1 MKEFDK
7 QIMHFLEDKRK
18 VSIGSAWARGGAT
31 SQVVR
36 VEDILPA
43 LVDVFRKAPEHPVL
57 AVCLRM
63 WGGHG
68 QADYSYQI
76 LYHIR
81 YQGGQSVARH
91 RVGPSMLLEAHLG
104 RPKSGDTRGFLG
116 GF

>member
-68 QADYSYQI
+68 QAENI
-76 LYHIR
+76 KKI
-81 YQGGQSVARH
+81 GG
-91 RVGPSMLLEAHLG
+91 
-104 RPKSGDTRGFLG
+104 KTF
-116 GF
+116 

>member
-68 QADYSYQI
+68 QAENIKKNRGENFLKINS
-76 LYHIR
+76 
-81 YQGGQSVARH
+81 S
-91 RVGPSMLLEAHLG
+91 
-104 RPKSGDTRGFLG
+104 DTAGFLTAR
-116 GF
+116 F

>member
-68 QADYSYQI
+68 QADYIISD
-76 LYHIR
+76 IR
-81 YQGGQSVARH
+81 AARALRGTGSAQACCWKLTWAGQNQGIPEGFSV
-91 RVGPSMLLEAHLG
+91 
-104 RPKSGDTRGFLG
+104 GFSV
-116 GF
+116 F